1 MNQSTYKSQENKQKM
16 GMARSIKYTMKTI
29 WEADR
34 GTVLY
39 SFYKNCTEEVFS
51 TFFFIYLLQYIYSS
65 IEEGKSY
72 DGLVKMVLFFC
83 GLHIVIHLVSAG
95 HAYYTRLRTPKVY
108 GHVFRKVINKAGD
121 IELSR
126 YEQPDFYD
134 RFAKALDEC
143 LTKAMDGLQNFTWSI
158 GCFLAAVAAL
168 GIISS
173 VDPVLLLFVIPP
185 LITSFFIGAKLNKL
199 HYQLREEETRDKRV
213 AEYVK
218 RVFYE
223 KKYASEIRL
232 YGIRQLL
239 FKKHQDS
246 FESRYKL
253 YHIITRKIAWL
264 SFFQS
269 VVFMGLTLLMAYLY
283 VAVVLKTNGWAR
295 IGAYVAMLSS
305 IEYVCWRIKETVKYM
320 NLAGKSCIYM
330 NNLKD
335 FLEYQTMEE
344 TQGVTS
350 IERPLG
356 DIDMKN
362 ISFTY
367 EGAKFPVIKD
377 LTLHIKKG
385 EKVALVGENGA
396 GKTTLVKLLMGLYP
410 LQEGKITI
418 DGTPITEYSPKEYH
432 SRFGTVF
439 QDLQIFALPL
449 SHNVLMREPKNEEE
463 RKLVIDSLI
472 KAQFEDKLETLEAG
486 IDTMI
491 TKEFDENG
499 LVCSGGQAQKIAI
512 ARVFAKNPDIVIL
525 DEPSSALD
533 PIAEY
538 RMYHNMLLASEG
550 KTVFFISHRLSS
562 ARIADRIFYLEDG
575 QIVESGSHDELMKIH
590 GKYAKMFELQAKQYR
605 ETLPEE
611 ELKIL
616 NARKGDIDYGR

>member
-1 MNQSTYKSQENKQKM
+1 MNQSTSKSHENKENTKQKM
-16 GMARSIKYTMKTI
+16 GMVRSIKYTIQTI

-39 SFYKNCTEEVFS
+39 SFYKNCTEEVFA
-51 TFFFIYLLQYIYSS
+51 TFFFIYLLQYIYTS
-65 IEEGKSY
+65 IEGGKSY
-72 DGLVKMVLFFC
+72 DGLVKMVLLFC
-83 GLHIVIHLVSAG
+83 GLHIIIHLASAG

-108 GHVFRKVINKAGD
+108 GYVFRKVINKAGD

-143 LTKAMDGLQNFTWSI
+143 LTKAMDGLHNFTWSI

-185 LITSFFIGAKLNKL
+185 LITSFFIGAKLNTL

-232 YGIRQLL
+232 YGIRHLL

-246 FESRYKL
+246 FLSRYKI

-283 VAVVLKTNGWAR
+283 VAVVLKTNGWAK

-320 NLAGKSCIYM
+320 NLAGKSCVYM

-335 FLEYQTMEE
+335 FLEYQTKEE
-344 TQGVTS
+344 TQGVKS

-356 DIDMKN
+356 DIDMQQ
-362 ISFTY
+362 ITFTY
-367 EGAKFPVIKD
+367 EGAMSPVIKD

-418 DGTPITEYSPKEYH
+418 DGIPINEYAPKEYH
-432 SRFGTVF
+432 GRFGTVF
-439 QDLQIFALPL
+439 QDLQIFCL
-449 SHNVLMREPKNEEE
+449 
-463 RKLVIDSLI
+463 
-472 KAQFEDKLETLEAG
+472 
-486 IDTMI
+486 TM
-491 TKEFDENG
+491 
-499 LVCSGGQAQKIAI
+499 
-512 ARVFAKNPDIVIL
+512 
-525 DEPSSALD
+525 
-533 PIAEY
+533 Y
-538 RMYHNMLLASEG
+538 
-550 KTVFFISHRLSS
+550 
-562 ARIADRIFYLEDG
+562 
-575 QIVESGSHDELMKIH
+575 
-590 GKYAKMFELQAKQYR
+590 
-605 ETLPEE
+605 
-611 ELKIL
+611 
-616 NARKGDIDYGR
+616 